1 MLQKFSEN
9 SFLMGAASAII
20 AVICFS
26 INDVAIKF
34 LSGNYALHQVV
45 LFRSIIGLFVLLF
58 FILPFSGGWKALST
72 KRLGI
77 HFLRGCCVVF
87 ANMSFFLGLA
97 ALPLAEGVAI
107 FFISP
112 MVITIFSVIFLKETV
127 GPRRWLAIIL
137 GLIGV
142 IIMLRPGTE
151 AFQFAAILPLMA
163 AVGYATL
170 HMLTRYIGRTES
182 AAAMSFYI
190 QITFIFVSILFGLI
204 LGDGRYSGGSDPS
217 LEFLFREW
225 SWPVTNDYYI
235 LVAIGAT
242 SALGGFFI
250 SQAYR
255 VSEAAFVAP
264 FEYIAL
270 PMAIVWGI
278 LVFGE
283 WPDIISY
290 LGIALIL
297 GSGLYMIWRETKA
310 AMQQVSDTPRYR
322 R

>member
-1 MLQKFSEN
+1 
-9 SFLMGAASAII
+9 
-20 AVICFS
+20 
-26 INDVAIKF
+26 
-34 LSGNYALHQVV
+34 
-45 LFRSIIGLFVLLF
+45 
-58 FILPFSGGWKALST
+58 
-72 KRLGI
+72 
-77 HFLRGCCVVF
+77 
-87 ANMSFFLGLA
+87 
-97 ALPLAEGVAI
+97 
-107 FFISP
+107 

-163 AVGYATL
+163 AFGYATL

-225 SWPVTNDYYI
+225 SWPVVNDYYI
-235 LVAIGAT
+235 LVAIGAA

-290 LGIALIL
+290 LGIALII

-310 AMQQVSDTPRYR
+310 VMQQVPDTPRYR

>member
-1 MLQKFSEN
+1 MRQAQTLTDAQ
-9 SFLMGAASAII
+9 LRR
-20 AVICFS
+20 V
-26 INDVAIKF
+26 
-34 LSGNYALHQVV
+34 LHYC
-45 LFRSIIGLFVLLF
+45 RSRRH
-58 FILPFSGGWKALST
+58 P
-72 KRLGI
+72 
-77 HFLRGCCVVF
+77 LRD
-87 ANMSFFLGLA
+87 
-97 ALPLAEGVAI
+97 E
-107 FFISP
+107 
-112 MVITIFSVIFLKETV
+112 
-127 GPRRWLAIIL
+127 AIIL
-137 GLIGV
+137 TSFYAGLRAIEV
-142 IIMLRPGTE
+142 AALKYADVYDEQGTE

-163 AVGYATL
+163 AVDYATL

-225 SWPVTNDYYI
+225 SWPVLTDYYI
-235 LVAIGAT
+235 LLAIGAA

-283 WPDIISY
+283 WPDIVSY

-310 AMQQVSDTPRYR
+310 AMQQVPDTPRYR

>member
-1 MLQKFSEN
+1 M
-9 SFLMGAASAII
+9 
-20 AVICFS
+20 
-26 INDVAIKF
+26 
-34 LSGNYALHQVV
+34 
-45 LFRSIIGLFVLLF
+45 
-58 FILPFSGGWKALST
+58 
-72 KRLGI
+72 
-77 HFLRGCCVVF
+77 F

-127 GPRRWLAIIL
+127 GSRRWLAIIL

-142 IIMLRPGTE
+142 IIMVRPGTE

-182 AAAMSFYI
+182 AATMSFYI
-190 QITFIFVSILFGLI
+190 QITFIFVSVLFGLI

-225 SWPVTNDYYI
+225 SWPVINDYYI
-235 LVAIGAT
+235 LVAIGAA

-283 WPDIISY
+283 WPDIVSY

-310 AMQQVSDTPRYR
+310 AMQQVPDTPRYR

>member
-9 SFLMGAASAII
+9 SFPMGAASAII

>member
-1 MLQKFSEN
+1 M
-9 SFLMGAASAII
+9 
-20 AVICFS
+20 
-26 INDVAIKF
+26 
-34 LSGNYALHQVV
+34 
-45 LFRSIIGLFVLLF
+45 
-58 FILPFSGGWKALST
+58 
-72 KRLGI
+72 
-77 HFLRGCCVVF
+77 F

-151 AFQFAAILPLMA
+151 AFQFSAILPLMA
-163 AVGYATL
+163 AFGYATL

-225 SWPVTNDYYI
+225 CWPNINDYYI
-235 LVAIGAT
+235 LVAIGAA

-270 PMAIVWGI
+270 PMAIVWGV

-283 WPDIISY
+283 WPDIVSY
-290 LGIALIL
+290 LGIALII

-310 AMQQVSDTPRYR
+310 AMQQVPDTPRYR

>member
-1 MLQKFSEN
+1 MEGSVYKE
-9 SFLMGAASAII
+9 AW
-20 AVICFS
+20 
-26 INDVAIKF
+26 D
-34 LSGNYALHQVV
+34 
-45 LFRSIIGLFVLLF
+45 
-58 FILPFSGGWKALST
+58 
-72 KRLGI
+72 

-127 GPRRWLAIIL
+127 EPRRWLAIIL

-142 IIMLRPGTE
+142 IIILKPGTE

-163 AVGYATL
+163 AFGYATL

-225 SWPVTNDYYI
+225 SWPVLTDYYI
-235 LVAIGAT
+235 LVAIGAA

-283 WPDIISY
+283 WPDIVSY

-310 AMQQVSDTPRYR
+310 AMQQVPDTPRYR

>member
-1 MLQKFSEN
+1 M
-9 SFLMGAASAII
+9 
-20 AVICFS
+20 
-26 INDVAIKF
+26 
-34 LSGNYALHQVV
+34 
-45 LFRSIIGLFVLLF
+45 
-58 FILPFSGGWKALST
+58 
-72 KRLGI
+72 
-77 HFLRGCCVVF
+77 F

-163 AVGYATL
+163 AFGYATL

-225 SWPVTNDYYI
+225 SWPVLTDYYI
-235 LVAIGAT
+235 LVAIGAA

-283 WPDIISY
+283 WPDIVSY
-290 LGIALIL
+290 LGTALIL

-310 AMQQVSDTPRYR
+310 AMQQVPDTPRYR

>member
-1 MLQKFSEN
+1 MACNYPRIDWGDNYGTARNRGFP
-9 SFLMGAASAII
+9 
-20 AVICFS
+20 ICCNPTF
-26 INDVAIKF
+26 D
-34 LSGNYALHQVV
+34 
-45 LFRSIIGLFVLLF
+45 
-58 FILPFSGGWKALST
+58 
-72 KRLGI
+72 
-77 HFLRGCCVVF
+77 GCC
-87 ANMSFFLGLA
+87 
-97 ALPLAEGVAI
+97 
-107 FFISP
+107 
-112 MVITIFSVIFLKETV
+112 
-127 GPRRWLAIIL
+127 W
-137 GLIGV
+137 
-142 IIMLRPGTE
+142 
-151 AFQFAAILPLMA
+151 
-163 AVGYATL
+163 
-170 HMLTRYIGRTES
+170 
-182 AAAMSFYI
+182 
-190 QITFIFVSILFGLI
+190 I

-225 SWPVTNDYYI
+225 SWPVINDYYI
-235 LVAIGAT
+235 LVAIGAA

-283 WPDIISY
+283 WPDIVSY

-310 AMQQVSDTPRYR
+310 AMQQVPDTPRYR